1 MNLKH
6 LLCFFPILFTNGF
19 MFIPD
24 RVKLK
29 FLRQNIDFID
39 DKIYNLLDLRYK
51 IVKEVGQQKRVIY
64 DRDRETS
71 ILNRLRAKEKLDD
84 EFIEK
89 LWQLIFSE
97 SYKIQMK

>member
-6 LLCFFPILFTNGF
+6 LLCFFPILFVNGF
-19 MFIPD
+19 IFVPD
-24 RVKLK
+24 KIKLK

-51 IVKEVGQQKRVIY
+51 IVKEVGQQKRVVY

-71 ILNRLRAKEKLDD
+71 ILNRLKAGARFLFGLALSLQKAYT
-84 EFIEK
+84 
-89 LWQLIFSE
+89 
-97 SYKIQMK
+97 SYVVP